1 MEENIRL
8 VDGKESLS
16 QAFLDYSAYNLQRR
30 AIPDSRDGLKWSAR
44 QLLHAQSLAK
54 LTCDKPFKKALKS
67 VGQATSFSYTHGDS
81 SCYGTYIRMAKPF
94 AYRYPLQEA
103 NGNYGTLIDPQD
115 HSASRYV
122 EIRGSHLAKL
132 LLDDLDKNTINEWE
146 DTYDLEGQFPR
157 VLPSKGF
164 YNIVNGCQSIGSGTV
179 SSIPQFNLKEVNE
192 ALSKLIKNPD
202 INFEEILCY
211 PDFATGGILVNQEEV
226 KESLLKGS
234 GKACKLR
241 ATIEYNNED
250 NSLIV
255 TEMPYSVYTNT
266 VCQELATILENNPK
280 CGIKSFIDL
289 TGTKPYLVIYL
300 TKTANPINVIKF
312 LYKNTSLQS
321 HFTIKMTMLDK
332 GIIPREF
339 GWREMLLTHI
349 NHEKEVY
356 RNSFIFDLTKI
367 KNRLHIIEGLLKA
380 IDKIDEVI
388 KLIKESADTK
398 NASIALQRFLE
409 ITEIQAKAILDIKL
423 SRLAH
428 LEVAK
433 LEKEKDDLEIEKNRI
448 ENILLHEE
456 LLNQELIS
464 GWNAVSK
471 KYGDQRRTKILN
483 IEKDDEEEPVE
494 KKQLIVYL
502 TNLNNIYAYEDSTLI
517 SQRRGGVGTK
527 LKLLDN
533 EFIKQTV
540 TETNYNNLLA
550 FTSKGKV
557 FNLILDKIE
566 LNTKVPL
573 STILELEDGEIVS
586 ILVSDEGKE
595 SSEYILF
602 VTKNGVV
609 KKTKLSEYKIK
620 KNNGVSAI
628 KLKDKDEIREVF
640 LINNIDLIGIGT
652 KNGYFTYF
660 DTSEIGATGRMTMGV
675 KGINLKTDD
684 EVCSA
689 IIINNSVKEIVSLT
703 KTGYIKKTPMSE
715 FSKGSRANK
724 GVIVHKLEE
733 NDSVVSIKPITSENK
748 EIIVYSS
755 SSIIKFNLS
764 EVPQSSRNTIGN
776 HSIKLKKSQSISG
789 MVII

>member
-1 MEENIRL
+1 MSNMKEIIKNSFSQYSAAVLQSRAL
-8 VDGKESLS
+8 VDV
-16 QAFLDYSAYNLQRR
+16 
-30 AIPDSRDGLKWSAR
+30 RDCIKPSAR
-44 QLLHAQSLAK
+44 QIFYCMYTDK
-54 LTCDKPFKKALKS
+54 FNYDKPFKKTLKAIGS
-67 VGQATSFSYTHGDS
+67 ATRMYIHGDS
-81 SCYGTYIRMAKPF
+81 SCEGVIMRAGQPF
-94 AYRYPLQEA
+94 AMRYPLIEVEGSYGNLIESGNWAAPRYTSSRLSSISNYLFNDIDKQTIQEWYD
-103 NGNYGTLIDPQD
+103 NY
-115 HSASRYV
+115 
-122 EIRGSHLAKL
+122 
-132 LLDDLDKNTINEWE
+132 DDTEK
-146 DTYDLEGQFPR
+146 YPS
-157 VLPSKGF
+157 VLPTKGY
-164 YNIVNGCQSIGSGTV
+164 YNIVNGNFGLGV
-179 SSIPQFNLKEVNE
+179 GAASSIPAFNLKEVND
-192 ALSKLIKNPD
+192 AMGKLLKNPD
-202 INFEEILCY
+202 IDFSEIYCA
-211 PDFATGGILVNQEEV
+211 PDFATGGILLNEDEV
-226 KESLLKGS
+226 KESLKNGKGKS
-234 GKACKLR
+234 CKLR
-241 ATIEYNNED
+241 SVVEFDSDENC
-250 NSLIV
+250 LIV
-255 TEMPYSVYTNT
+255 KEIPYGVYTNT
-266 VCQELATILENNPK
+266 ICGELEHILNSEEHY
-280 CGIKSFIDL
+280 GIERFNDL
-289 TGTKPYLVIYL
+289 TGKNPYIKIYL
-300 TKTANPINVIKF
+300 TKKANPAQVLRY

-321 HFTIKMTMLDK
+321 HFSINMTMLENGRYPK
-332 GIIPREF
+332 VF
-339 GWREMLLTHI
+339 GWKEALQAHI

-356 RNSFIFDLTKI
+356 RSSFIFDLTKI

-388 KLIKESADTK
+388 KLIKESADVK
-398 NASIALQRFLE
+398 NASIALQRFLG
-409 ITEIQAKAILDIKL
+409 ITEIQAKAILEIKL

-433 LEKEKDDLEIEKNRI
+433 LEKEKSDLDIEKNRI
-448 ENILLHEE
+448 ENILSNEE
-456 LLNQELIS
+456 LLNQELIN

-471 KYGDQRRTKILN
+471 KYGDSRRTKVLN

-502 TNLNNIYAYEDSTLI
+502 TNLNNIYTYEDSTLI

-527 LKLLDN
+527 IKLLDN
-533 EFIKQTV
+533 EFIKQTI

-586 ILVSDEGKE
+586 TLVSDEGKE

-628 KLKDKDEIREVF
+628 KLKDKDEIKEVF
-640 LINNIDLIGIGT
+640 LTNDIDLIGIGT

-660 DTSEIGATGRMTMGV
+660 DTSEISATGRMTMGV
-675 KGINLKTDD
+675 KGINLKADD

-689 IIINNSVKEIVSLT
+689 IIINNSVKEIISLT

-733 NDSVVSIKPITSENK
+733 NDSVVSVKPITNENK
-748 EIIVYSS
+748 EIIVYSNS
-755 SSIIKFNLS
+755 NIIKFNLS
-764 EVPQSSRNTIGN
+764 EVPTSSRNTIGN
-776 HSIKLKKSQSISG
+776 HSIKLKKNQNITG